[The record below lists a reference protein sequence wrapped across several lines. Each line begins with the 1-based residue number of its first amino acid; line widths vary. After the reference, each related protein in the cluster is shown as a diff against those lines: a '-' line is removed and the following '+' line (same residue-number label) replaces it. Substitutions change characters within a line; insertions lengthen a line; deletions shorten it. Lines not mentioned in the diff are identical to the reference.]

1 MKLCNKL
8 YIGFRKHVPQEKTTE
23 FDNLFFSKKNPS
35 HKFMI
40 ELINSYVDVEEKIK
54 NLDDEEDIKLFAFFL
69 NDYSEKH
76 KPLNKYL
83 SKVAQMPITADV
95 KFLFKDPIK

>member
-1 MKLCNKL
+1 MKITNKL
-8 YIGFRKHVPQEKTTE
+8 YIGFRKHVLPEKVNE
-23 FDNLFFSKKNPS
+23 FDSLFFSKKNPS

-40 ELINSYVDVEEKIK
+40 ELINSYIDVEEKIH

-76 KPLNKYL
+76 KPLNKHL
-83 SKVAQMPITADV
+83 AKVAQMPITADV
-95 KFLFKDPIK
+95 KFLFKDPKK

>member
-8 YIGFRKHVPQEKTTE
+8 YIGFRKYVSPEKITE

-69 NDYSEKH
+69 NDYSEKY

-83 SKVAQMPITADV
+83 RKVAQTPITSEV
-95 KFLFKDPIK
+95 NFLFKDTIK

>member
-1 MKLCNKL
+1 
-8 YIGFRKHVPQEKTTE
+8 
-23 FDNLFFSKKNPS
+23 
-35 HKFMI
+35 MI

-54 NLDDEEDIKLFAFFL
+54 NLDDEEDIKLFAFFP

-83 SKVAQMPITADV
+83 RKVAQTPITSEV
-95 KFLFKDPIK
+95 NFLFKDPIK